1 MRFSFR
7 NVARIELDEAEAGKS
22 TGIAIL
28 SFISVVTL
36 IFYFFVKNALA
47 VIRVSLKYFN
57 IVYYPGD
64 IYLLKHEVLEVLD
77 SFHLSN

>member
-1 MRFSFR
+1 MRFCKLVNIYIFLKMRFSFR

-47 VIRVSLKYFN
+47 VIRVS
-57 IVYYPGD
+57 
-64 IYLLKHEVLEVLD
+64 
-77 SFHLSN
+77 

>member
-1 MRFSFR
+1 MTFCKLMNIYIFLKMSFSLR

-47 VIRVSLKYFN
+47 VIRVS
-57 IVYYPGD
+57 
-64 IYLLKHEVLEVLD
+64 
-77 SFHLSN
+77 

>member
-1 MRFSFR
+1 MYFPIKNYKLFLR

-47 VIRVSLKYFN
+47 VIRVTCEKSRIK
-57 IVYYPGD
+57 
-64 IYLLKHEVLEVLD
+64 LL
-77 SFHLSN
+77 SGF

>member
-1 MRFSFR
+1 MYFPLKNYKLFLR

-47 VIRVSLKYFN
+47 VIRVK
-57 IVYYPGD
+57 
-64 IYLLKHEVLEVLD
+64 
-77 SFHLSN
+77 

>member
-1 MRFSFR
+1 MYFPIKNYKLFLR

-47 VIRVSLKYFN
+47 VIRVK
-57 IVYYPGD
+57 
-64 IYLLKHEVLEVLD
+64 
-77 SFHLSN
+77 

>member
-1 MRFSFR
+1 MYFPIKNYKLFLR

-36 IFYFFVKNALA
+36 IFYFFVKNAA
-47 VIRVSLKYFN
+47 VAKT
-57 IVYYPGD
+57 G
-64 IYLLKHEVLEVLD
+64 
-77 SFHLSN
+77 

>member
-1 MRFSFR
+1 MTFCKLGNIYIFLRMRFSFR
-7 NVARIELDEAEAGKS
+7 NVARIELDEAEAGKR

-47 VIRVSLKYFN
+47 VIRVS
-57 IVYYPGD
+57 
-64 IYLLKHEVLEVLD
+64 
-77 SFHLSN
+77 